1 MPSCLPHHLPPSG
14 GLYPLVSCLQS
25 SKSHVLFCFFFHFE
39 LSSFHNSLLVVV
51 TLEHVE
57 PENSPVWADS
67 SDVVFVLVS
76 GGQVCEFFHV
86 ENIIHNKD
94 MLTLAVSM

>member
-1 MPSCLPHHLPPSG
+1 M
-14 GLYPLVSCLQS
+14 
-25 SKSHVLFCFFFHFE
+25 FCFGFFFHFE